1 MNLES
6 SSSSVSNV
14 LPRPELSTSIYSER
28 ARREFHIVRN
38 NLRRPQFGV
47 CARCSQKFIPL
58 GDIWGQVE
66 DFLRRKFDEHRCVL
80 DEGERIVVGIT
91 NLS

>member
-28 ARREFHIVRN
+28 AKREFHIVRN